1 MAQGVYKP
9 GQGYWVRVLTAVFT
23 GVLVLAGGAWA
34 WKQGTLIRP
43 PIESWRLTLRSVQAE
58 PAVGQRVEF
67 VGINPLKPITA
78 EGRQVPEVLG
88 HAIVSEVEANRI
100 IVDELEFPEGL
111 NPSQAERVNDA
122 AQTGFG
128 ARIVGKQGIPA
139 YEPILVQLALMA
151 GVVLIGG
158 FFIYLFVGLNKRTC
172 EFLIATDG
180 EMKKVNWSSR
190 KEIIGSTWV
199 VVFACFLIAAFL
211 FSIDFIFALIFRA
224 LDVLETTR
232 S

>member
-9 GQGYWVRVLTAVFT
+9 GQGYWVRVLTAVFA

-34 WKQGTLIRP
+34 WKQGALIRP
-43 PIESWRLTLRSVQAE
+43 PIESWRLTLRGVQAE
-58 PAVGQRVEF
+58 PALGDRVEF
-67 VGINPLKPITA
+67 VGVNPLKPLSA
-78 EGRQVPEVLG
+78 DGRQTPEVLG
-88 HAIVSEVEANRI
+88 HAIVSEVEPNRI
-100 IVDELEFPEGL
+100 IVDELEFSEGL
-111 NPSQAERVNDA
+111 NPSQADRVSDA
-122 AQTGFG
+122 GGGEFA

-139 YEPILVQLALMA
+139 YEPILVQLALMG
-151 GVVLIGG
+151 GVVLLGG
-158 FFIYLFVGLNKRTC
+158 LLVYVFVGLHKRTC

-180 EMKKVNWSSR
+180 EMKKVNWSTR

-211 FSIDFIFALIFRA
+211 FGIDFVFALFFRA
-224 LDVLETTR
+224 VNVLETTR